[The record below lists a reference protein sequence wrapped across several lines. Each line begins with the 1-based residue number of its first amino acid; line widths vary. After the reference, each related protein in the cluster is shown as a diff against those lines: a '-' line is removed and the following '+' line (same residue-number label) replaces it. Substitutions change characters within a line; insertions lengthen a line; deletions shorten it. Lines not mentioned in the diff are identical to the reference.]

1 MTGTGIAAPPT
12 APARQRDWL
21 PWAVGGLTVLILV
34 LFMIYPILKTVL
46 GAFVRQGEPLDF
58 AHATLFNFERF
69 FVAATYKSA
78 LKNSIL
84 VSVLAT
90 IVATIL
96 ALPAAYAV
104 SRVRMPFRNV
114 ILALSVIPLIAPP
127 FIGAYSWVIL
137 LGRSGIVTQY
147 ALDWFGITLPPIY
160 GLFGVVLAL
169 SLSFFPYVFL
179 IVQGAL
185 AAGDP
190 FIEESA
196 HVMGASRWRILRTI
210 TLPLVTPAIA
220 AAAMIVFIKAL
231 GNFGVPAILGG
242 EMYVLP
248 TLIYFQVHGFFNLN
262 GAAAIAFVNVLIT
275 LLAILLLSRI
285 NRRRRFV
292 TVTGVTRRAPQ
303 MTGLGPRLFANIYVW
318 GLLTLTLVP
327 QIIVVWSSFAE
338 RWAGTLFPS
347 RYGLANYEAV
357 FGDLLQPILNSVM
370 LAGAATAMAVVF
382 GTLLAYTSVRRR
394 FVGKW
399 ALDLTVMLPFVL
411 PGIVTGVAF
420 LATFNDGLLVLT
432 GGGTILVLAY
442 FVRRIAYVF
451 RSVSA
456 SISQVDPKIEE
467 ASTVCGAS
475 WGRTMGKVT
484 VPLVAP
490 GILAGAIIVFA
501 TLISEMSV
509 TILLYS
515 ASWKTIAIAIFERL
529 TGDQMP
535 EAAAIGAVTIGLTLV
550 LVFAA
555 SRLIGRSMADMFR

>member
-1 MTGTGIAAPPT
+1 MTAAPLPLAKDA
-12 APARQRDWL
+12 APRRDWL
-21 PWAVGGLTVLILV
+21 PWVVGGLTILALV
-34 LFMIYPILKTVL
+34 AFLIYPILKTVL
-46 GAFVRQGEPLDF
+46 GAFVRQGN
-58 AHATLFNFERF
+58 AQTLANWTFYNFERF
-69 FVAATYKSA
+69 LVAATYQSA
-78 LKNSIL
+78 VRNSIL
-84 VSVLAT
+84 VSVLTTVAAT
-90 IVATIL
+90 VL

-104 SRVRMPFRNV
+104 ARIRMPLRNLL
-114 ILALSVIPLIAPP
+114 LAMSVIPLVAPP
-127 FIGAYSWVIL
+127 FIGAYSWIQL

-147 ALDWFGITLPPIY
+147 VSEWFGLQLPPIY
-160 GLFGVVLAL
+160 GLFGIVLAL

-196 HVMGASRWRILRTI
+196 HVMGASRWRILKTV

-262 GAAAIAFVNVLIT
+262 GASAIALVNALIT
-275 LLAILLLSRI
+275 LVAILVLARI

-292 TVTGVTRRAPQ
+292 TVTGVTRRSAQ
-303 MTGLGPRLFANIYVW
+303 LENLGARIFANAYVW
-318 GLLTLTLVP
+318 TLMVLALIP
-327 QIIVVWSSFAE
+327 QIMVVWSSFAE
-338 RWAGTLFPS
+338 RWAGTTFPTQ
-347 RYGLANYEAV
+347 YGLDNYRQV
-357 FGDLLQPILNSVM
+357 FGDLFQPIQNSLV
-370 LAGAATAMAVVF
+370 LAGAATVMVVIF
-382 GTLLAYTSVRRR
+382 GTLLAYTSVRHR

-411 PGIVTGVAF
+411 PGVVTGVAF
-420 LATFNDGLLVLT
+420 LVTFNDGWLVLT
-432 GGGTILVLAY
+432 GTGTILVLAY

-456 SISQVDPKIEE
+456 SISQVDPKMEE
-467 ASTVCGAS
+467 ASTVCGAT
-475 WGRTMGKVT
+475 WGRTMRKVT

-490 GILAGAIIVFA
+490 GILAGAVIVFA

-515 ASWKTIAIAIFERL
+515 ASWKTIAVAIYERL
-529 TGDQMP
+529 ASNEMP
-535 EAAAIGAVTIGLTLV
+535 SAAAIGSVTIVLTLV

>member
-1 MTGTGIAAPPT
+1 MTCADLSAPLT

-21 PWAVGGLTVLILV
+21 PWIVGGLTILILV
-34 LFMIYPILKTVL
+34 VFMIYPILKTVL
-46 GAFVRQGEPLDF
+46 GAFVRQGDPLDL

-78 LKNSIL
+78 LKNSVL

-104 SRVRMPFRNV
+104 SRIRMPFRNV

-137 LGRSGIVTQY
+137 LGRSDIVTHY
-147 ALDWFGITLPPIY
+147 ALEWFGITLPPTY

-242 EMYVLP
+242 EMYALP

-275 LLAILLLSRI
+275 LLAILLLPRI

-318 GLLTLTLVP
+318 GLLVLTLVP

-338 RWAGTLFPS
+338 RWAGTLFPA
-347 RYGLANYEAV
+347 RYGLANYREV
-357 FGDLLQPILNSVM
+357 FGDLLQPILNSMM

-432 GGGTILVLAY
+432 GGDTILVLAY

-456 SISQVDPKIEE
+456 SIAQVDPKIEE
-467 ASTVCGAS
+467 ASTVCGAT

-484 VPLVAP
+484 VPLIAP